1 VAEILFPEIY
11 MVKSFMLKQQA
22 KELFAQAMTTL
33 WSHKFRSFLTVLG
46 VVIGTAT
53 VIGVA
58 SLAKGLEAGMKE
70 QIEQFGSNVAFV
82 SRWGGGPRHSDFTEE
97 ERKRKPIT
105 LEDAV
110 ALSQLPSAMASS
122 PILRPPELP
131 PPVKFRNN
139 EVRTPQVRGVW
150 AAYASTREV
159 SIARGRFFT
168 ETEDHHN
175 VEVAVIGYEIAEKLF
190 TGYEPLEKEIQ
201 VGNKI
206 FRVIGVLEKAKS
218 PFGGGNTPA
227 DSFVFIPYSVMHS
240 MYPNQDDHFVALGAK
255 QGQLDKLVD
264 EATELMRRRRQVPFD
279 KPNSFEITTPSGILE
294 SFNQMLAMVAVI
306 AVAIVS
312 VALLIGGIGVMNIM
326 LVSVTERTKEIG
338 VRRAI
343 GARRADIIL
352 QFLLE
357 ASMLTGA
364 GGIIGVVVGFLIS
377 LLLNALLMPSQV
389 PLLFV
394 FIGFSASVAIGLIAG
409 LYPAF
414 KASRLDP
421 IEALR
426 YE

>member
-1 VAEILFPEIY
+1 
-11 MVKSFMLKQQA
+11 MLKQQTQ
-22 KELFAQAMTTL
+22 ELLTQSMSTL
-33 WSHKFRSFLTVLG
+33 WAHKFRSFLTVLG

-58 SLAKGLEAGMKE
+58 SLAKGLEAGVKE
-70 QIEQFGSNVAFV
+70 QVEQFGSNVAFV
-82 SRWGGGPRHSDFTEE
+82 SRFGGGPRNSDFTEE

-105 LEDAV
+105 IEDAV
-110 ALSQLPSAMASS
+110 ALSQLPSAVAAS
-122 PILRPPELP
+122 PILVPPELP

-150 AAYASTREV
+150 ASYSDTREV
-159 SIARGRFFT
+159 SIERGRFFT
-168 ETEDHHN
+168 DTEDHHSM
-175 VEVAVIGYEIAEKLF
+175 EVAVIGHDIAEKLF
-190 TGYEPLEKEIQ
+190 TGYEPLDKDIQ
-201 VGNKI
+201 IGNKV
-206 FRVIGVLEKAKS
+206 FRVIGLLEKAKS
-218 PFGGGNTPA
+218 PFGSGNNPA
-227 DSFVFIPYSVMHS
+227 DSMIFIPYSVMHS
-240 MYPNQDDHFVALGAK
+240 IYPNQQDHFIALGAR

-264 EATELMRRRRQVPFD
+264 EATDMMRRRRQVPFD
-279 KPNSFEITTPSGILE
+279 KPNSFEIRTPSGILE
-294 SFNQMLAMVAVI
+294 SFNQVLATVTFIV
-306 AVAIVS
+306 VPIVS

-352 QFLLE
+352 QFLFE

-364 GGIIGVVVGFLIS
+364 GGIIGIIVGFLIS
-377 LLLNALLMPSQV
+377 FLLNALSMPSRV
-389 PLLFV
+389 PLIFV
-394 FIGFSASVAIGLIAG
+394 FIGFSASVGIGLIAG
-409 LYPAF
+409 LYPAY

>member
-1 VAEILFPEIY
+1 
-11 MVKSFMLKQQA
+11 MLKQQA
-22 KELFAQAMTTL
+22 RELFTQAMATL

-58 SLAKGLEAGMKE
+58 SLVKGLESGVKE
-70 QIEQFGSNVAFV
+70 QVEQFGSNVAFV
-82 SRWGGGPRHSDFTEE
+82 SRFGGGPRHSEFNEE

-110 ALSQLPSAMASS
+110 ALSQLPSAIAAS
-122 PILRPPELP
+122 PILIPPEMP
-131 PPVKFRNN
+131 PTVKFRNN

-150 AAYASTREV
+150 ASYADTREV

-168 ETEDHHN
+168 DTEDHHN
-175 VEVAVIGYEIAEKLF
+175 VEVAVIGHQIAEKLF
-190 TGYEPLEKEIQ
+190 SGYEPLEKEIQ
-201 VGNKI
+201 VGNKV

-218 PFGGGNTPA
+218 PFGGGSTPA
-227 DSFVFIPYSVMHS
+227 DSFVFIPYNVMHAI
-240 MYPNQDDHFVALGAK
+240 YPNQDDHFVAVGAR
-255 QGQLDKLVD
+255 QGQLEKLVD

-279 KPNSFEITTPSGILE
+279 KPNSFDIRTPSGMLE
-294 SFNQMLAMVAVI
+294 SFNKVLAMVAMIVI
-306 AVAIVS
+306 PIVG
-312 VALLIGGIGVMNIM
+312 VALLVGGIGVMNIM

-343 GARRADIIL
+343 GARRVDIIL

-357 ASMLTGA
+357 ASMLTGV
-364 GGIIGVVVGFLIS
+364 GGIIGIVVGFLIS
-377 LLLNALLMPSQV
+377 LLLNALLMPARV
-389 PLLFV
+389 PLIFV
-394 FIGFSASVAIGLIAG
+394 FIGFSVSVAIGLIAG
-409 LYPAF
+409 IYPAF

>member
-1 VAEILFPEIY
+1 LIRAWKF
-11 MVKSFMLKQQA
+11 FMLKQQT
-22 KELFAQAMTTL
+22 KELLAQSMITL

-58 SLAKGLEAGMKE
+58 SLAKGLEAGVKE
-70 QIEQFGSNVAFV
+70 QVERFGSSVAFI
-82 SRWGGGPRHSDFTEE
+82 SRFGGGPRNSDFTEE

-105 LEDAV
+105 VEDAV
-110 ALSQLPSAMASS
+110 ALSQLPSVVAAS
-122 PILRPPELP
+122 PILVPPELP

-150 AAYASTREV
+150 ASYADTREV

-168 ETEDHHN
+168 DTEDHHS
-175 VEVAVIGYEIAEKLF
+175 VEVAIIGANIAERLF
-190 TGYEPLEKEIQ
+190 TGYEPLDKDIQ
-201 VGNKI
+201 VGNKV

-218 PFGGGNTPA
+218 PFGGENNPD
-227 DSFVFIPYSVMHS
+227 DSIIFIPYSVMHS
-240 MYPNQDDHFVALGAK
+240 IYPNQEDHFIVLGAR
-255 QGQLDKLVD
+255 QGELDTMVD
-264 EATELMRRRRQVPFD
+264 EATDLMRRRRQVPFD
-279 KPNSFEITTPSGILE
+279 KPNSFEIRTPSGMLE
-294 SFNQMLAMVAVI
+294 SFNDMLAKVTLIV
-306 AVAIVS
+306 VPIVS

-364 GGIIGVVVGFLIS
+364 GGIIGIIVGFLIS
-377 LLLNALLMPSQV
+377 FLLNALLMPARV
-389 PLLFV
+389 PLIFV
-394 FIGFSASVAIGLIAG
+394 LIGFSASVGIGLIAG

>member
-1 VAEILFPEIY
+1 MI
-11 MVKSFMLKQQA
+11 KQQT
-22 KELFAQAMTTL
+22 KELLTQALVTL

-70 QIEQFGSNVAFV
+70 QVEQFGSNVAFV
-82 SRWGGGPRHSDFTEE
+82 SRLGGGPRHTEMSDE

-105 LEDAV
+105 LEDAI
-110 ALSQLPSAMASS
+110 ALSQLSSVTAAS
-122 PILRPPELP
+122 PILTPPQLP
-131 PPVKFRNN
+131 PTVKFRNN
-139 EVRTPQVRGVW
+139 EVKTPVVRGVW
-150 AAYASTREV
+150 ASYADTREV

-168 ETEDHHN
+168 DTEDHHG
-175 VEVAVIGYEIAEKLF
+175 VEVAVIGYAIADKLF
-190 TGYEPLEKEIQ
+190 TGYEPLEKYILI
-201 VGNKI
+201 GNKT

-218 PFGGGNTPA
+218 PFGGNNTDA
-227 DSFVFIPYSVMHS
+227 DSNIFVPYTLMHA
-240 MYPNQDDHFVALGAK
+240 MYPMQADHFVVLGSRV
-255 QGQLDKLVD
+255 GQLDKLVD
-264 EATELMRRRRQVPFD
+264 DATELMRRRRQVPFD
-279 KPNSFEITTPSGILE
+279 KPNSFEIRTPSGILE
-294 SFNQMLAMVAVI
+294 SFNKTLAMVAMIVI
-306 AVAIVS
+306 PIVS
-312 VALLIGGIGVMNIM
+312 VALLVGGIGVMNIM

-343 GARRADIIL
+343 GARRVDIIL

-364 GGIIGVVVGFLIS
+364 GGILGVIFGFLVSI
-377 LLLNALLMPSQV
+377 LLNALNMRAQV
-389 PLLFV
+389 PLIYVFV
-394 FIGFSASVAIGLIAG
+394 GFSVSVGIGLVAG

>member
-1 VAEILFPEIY
+1 
-11 MVKSFMLKQQA
+11 MLKQQA
-22 KELFAQAMTTL
+22 KELLTQSMATL

-110 ALSQLPSAMASS
+110 ELSKLPSAMAAS
-122 PILRPPELP
+122 PILRPPGMP
-131 PPVKFRNN
+131 PAIKFRNN
-139 EVRTPQVRGVW
+139 EVRTPQLRGVW
-150 AAYASTREV
+150 ASYANTREV
-159 SIARGRFFT
+159 TISRGRFFT
-168 ETEDHHN
+168 ETEDQHN
-175 VEVAVIGYEIAEKLF
+175 IEVAVIGSEIQDKLF
-190 TGYEPLEKEIQ
+190 PGYEPLDKEIQ
-201 VGNKI
+201 IGNKV
-206 FRVIGVLEKAKS
+206 FRVVGVLEKSKS
-218 PFGGGNTPA
+218 PFGSGGPPV
-227 DSFVFIPYSVMHS
+227 DSLVFIPYNAMHA
-240 MYPNQDDHFVALGAK
+240 MFPMQDDHWVALGAR

-279 KPNSFEITTPSGILE
+279 KPNSFEINTPSGMLE
-294 SFNQMLAMVAVI
+294 SFNSMLAMVALVVI
-306 AVAIVS
+306 PIVG

-343 GARRADIIL
+343 GARRVDIIL

-357 ASMLTGA
+357 ASMLTGM
-364 GGIIGVVVGFLIS
+364 GGLIGIIVGFLIS
-377 LLLNALLMPSQV
+377 QLLNVLKMPSQV
-389 PLLFV
+389 PLLWVFV
-394 FIGFSASVAIGLIAG
+394 GFSVSVAIGLIAG
-409 LYPAF
+409 IYPAF

>member
-1 VAEILFPEIY
+1 MI
-11 MVKSFMLKQQA
+11 KQQA
-22 KELFAQAMTTL
+22 KELFTQAMTTL

-82 SRWGGGPRHSDFTEE
+82 SRFGGGPRHTDFTEE

-110 ALSQLPSAMASS
+110 ALSQLPSATAAS
-122 PILRPPELP
+122 PILRPPGMP
-131 PPVKFRNN
+131 PAVKFRGN

-150 AAYASTREV
+150 ASYADTREV

-190 TGYEPLEKEIQ
+190 TGYEPLEKDIQ
-201 VGNKI
+201 VGNKV

-227 DSFVFIPYSVMHS
+227 DSFVFIPYNVAHA
-240 MYPNQDDHFVALGAK
+240 MYPMQDDHFVALGAR
-255 QGQLDKLVD
+255 QGQLEKLVD

-279 KPNSFEITTPSGILE
+279 KPNSFEISTPSGMLE
-294 SFNQMLAMVAVI
+294 SFNKILAMVALVVI
-306 AVAIVS
+306 PIVG
-312 VALLIGGIGVMNIM
+312 VALLVGGIGVMNIM

-357 ASMLTGA
+357 ASMLTGV
-364 GGIIGVVVGFLIS
+364 GGIIGVIVGFLVS
-377 LLLNALLMPSQV
+377 LLLSALSMPSKV
-389 PLLFV
+389 PLIFV
-394 FIGFSASVAIGLIAG
+394 FIGFSVSVAIGLIAG
-409 LYPAF
+409 IYPAF

>member
-1 VAEILFPEIY
+1 
-11 MVKSFMLKQQA
+11 MLKQQA
-22 KELFAQAMTTL
+22 KELFTQAMTTL
-33 WSHKFRSFLTVLG
+33 WSHKSRSFLTVLG

-82 SRWGGGPRHSDFTEE
+82 SRFGGGPRHTDFTEE

-105 LEDAV
+105 LEDAI
-110 ALSQLPSAMASS
+110 ALSQLPSAMAAS

-131 PPVKFRNN
+131 PTVKFRNN

-150 AAYASTREV
+150 ASYADTREV

-175 VEVAVIGYEIAEKLF
+175 VEVTVIGHEIAEKLF
-190 TGYEPLEKEIQ
+190 TGYEPLEKDIQ
-201 VGNKI
+201 VGNKV

-227 DSFVFIPYSVMHS
+227 DSFVFIPYSVMHA
-240 MYPNQDDHFVALGAK
+240 MYPMQDDHFVALGAR

-279 KPNSFEITTPSGILE
+279 KPNSFEINTPSGILE
-294 SFNQMLAMVAVI
+294 SFNQMLAMVAMIVI
-306 AVAIVS
+306 PIVS
-312 VALLIGGIGVMNIM
+312 VALLVGGIGVMNIM

-357 ASMLTGA
+357 ASMLTGV
-364 GGIIGVVVGFLIS
+364 GGIIGIVVGFLIS

-389 PLLFV
+389 PLLYV
-394 FIGFSASVAIGLIAG
+394 FIGFSVSVAIGLIAG

>member
-1 VAEILFPEIY
+1 
-11 MVKSFMLKQQA
+11 MLKQQA
-22 KELFAQAMTTL
+22 KELLSQAMTTL

-46 VVIGTAT
+46 VVIRTAT

-110 ALSQLPSAMASS
+110 ELSKLPSALAAS
-122 PILRPPELP
+122 PILRPPGMP
-131 PPVKFRNN
+131 PAIKFRSH
-139 EVRTPQVRGVW
+139 EVRTPQLRGVW
-150 AAYASTREV
+150 AGYANTREV
-159 SIARGRFFT
+159 TISRGRFFT
-168 ETEDHHN
+168 ETEDQHN
-175 VEVAVIGYEIAEKLF
+175 VEVAVIGYEIQEKLF

-201 VGNKI
+201 IGNKV
-206 FRVIGVLEKAKS
+206 FRVVGVLEKSKS
-218 PFGGGNTPA
+218 PFGSGGPPV
-227 DSFVFIPYSVMHS
+227 DSLVFIPYTAMHA
-240 MYPNQDDHFVALGAK
+240 MYPMQDDHWVALGAR

-264 EATELMRRRRQVPFD
+264 EATDLMRRRRQVPFD
-279 KPNSFEITTPSGILE
+279 KPNSFEISTPSGMLE
-294 SFNQMLAMVAVI
+294 SFNKMLAMVALVVI
-306 AVAIVS
+306 PIVS

-364 GGIIGVVVGFLIS
+364 GGIIGVIVGFLIS
-377 LLLNALLMPSQV
+377 LLLNAVLMPSQV
-389 PLLFV
+389 PLLYV
-394 FIGFSASVAIGLIAG
+394 FIGFSVSVAIGLIAG
-409 LYPAF
+409 IYPAF

>member
-1 VAEILFPEIY
+1 
-11 MVKSFMLKQQA
+11 MLKQQA
-22 KELFAQAMTTL
+22 KELFTQAMATL

-58 SLAKGLEAGMKE
+58 SLAKGLELGVKE

-82 SRWGGGPRHSDFTEE
+82 SRWGGGPRHSEFTEE

-105 LEDAV
+105 LEDAIE
-110 ALSQLPSAMASS
+110 LSKLPSAIAAS
-122 PILRPPELP
+122 PILRPPDLP
-131 PPVKFRNN
+131 PTVKFRNN

-150 AAYASTREV
+150 ADYANTREV
-159 SIARGRFFT
+159 AIARGRFFT
-168 ETEDHHN
+168 ESEDHHN
-175 VEVAVIGYEIAEKLF
+175 AEVAVIGHEIAEKLF
-190 TGYEPLEKEIQ
+190 TGYEPLDKDIQ
-201 VGNKI
+201 VGNKV

-227 DSFVFIPYSVMHS
+227 DSFVFIPYSVMHA
-240 MYPNQDDHFVALGAK
+240 MYPNQDDHFVALGAR

-294 SFNQMLAMVAVI
+294 SFNGMLATVAMIVI
-306 AVAIVS
+306 PIVS
-312 VALLIGGIGVMNIM
+312 VALLVGGIGVMNIM

-343 GARRADIIL
+343 GARRVDIVL

-357 ASMLTGA
+357 ASMLTGL
-364 GGIIGVVVGFLIS
+364 GGIIGIIVGLLIS
-377 LLLNALLMPSQV
+377 LLLNAVLMPSQV
-389 PLLFV
+389 PLIWVFV
-394 FIGFSASVAIGLIAG
+394 GFSVSVAIGLVAG
-409 LYPAF
+409 IYPAF

>member
-1 VAEILFPEIY
+1 
-11 MVKSFMLKQQA
+11 MLKQQA
-22 KELFAQAMTTL
+22 KELLTQSMATL

-110 ALSQLPSAMASS
+110 ELSKLPSALAAS
-122 PILRPPELP
+122 PILRPPGMP
-131 PPVKFRNN
+131 PAIKFRNN
-139 EVRTPQVRGVW
+139 EVRTPQLRGVW
-150 AAYASTREV
+150 ASYANTREV
-159 SIARGRFFT
+159 TISRGRFFT
-168 ETEDHHN
+168 ETEDQHN
-175 VEVAVIGYEIAEKLF
+175 IEVAVIGSEIQEKLF
-190 TGYEPLEKEIQ
+190 PGYEPLDKEIQ
-201 VGNKI
+201 IGNKV
-206 FRVIGVLEKAKS
+206 FRVVGVLEKSKS
-218 PFGGGNTPA
+218 PFGSGGPPV
-227 DSFVFIPYSVMHS
+227 DSLVFIPYNAMHA
-240 MYPNQDDHFVALGAK
+240 MFPMQDDHWVALGAR

-279 KPNSFEITTPSGILE
+279 KPNSFEINTPSGMLE
-294 SFNQMLAMVAVI
+294 SFNSMLAMVALVVI
-306 AVAIVS
+306 PIVG

-343 GARRADIIL
+343 GARRVDIIL

-357 ASMLTGA
+357 ASMLTGI
-364 GGIIGVVVGFLIS
+364 GGLIGIIVGFLVS
-377 LLLNALLMPSQV
+377 QLLNVLKMPSQV
-389 PLLFV
+389 PLLWVFV
-394 FIGFSASVAIGLIAG
+394 GFSVSVAIGLIAG
-409 LYPAF
+409 IYPAF

>member
-1 VAEILFPEIY
+1 
-11 MVKSFMLKQQA
+11 MLNQQT
-22 KELFAQAMTTL
+22 KELLHQSISTL
-33 WSHKFRSFLTVLG
+33 WAHKFRSFLTVLG

-58 SLAKGLEAGMKE
+58 SLAKGLEAGVKE
-70 QIEQFGSNVAFV
+70 QVEQFGSNVAFI
-82 SRWGGGPRHSDFTEE
+82 SRFGGGPRNRDFTEE

-110 ALSQLPSAMASS
+110 ALSQLPSALAAS
-122 PILRPPELP
+122 PILVPPELP
-131 PPVKFRNN
+131 PPVKFRSN

-150 AAYASTREV
+150 ASYADTREV

-168 ETEDHHN
+168 DTEDHHSI
-175 VEVAVIGYEIAEKLF
+175 EVAIIGHDIAEKLF
-190 TGYEPLEKEIQ
+190 TGYEPLDKDIQ
-201 VGNKI
+201 IGNKV

-218 PFGGGNTPA
+218 PFGSGNNPA
-227 DSFVFIPYSVMHS
+227 DSMIFIPYSVMHS
-240 MYPNQDDHFVALGAK
+240 IYPNQEDHFIALGAR
-255 QGQLDKLVD
+255 QGELDKLVD
-264 EATELMRRRRQVPFD
+264 DATDLMRRRRQVPFD
-279 KPNSFEITTPSGILE
+279 KPNSFEIRTPSGILE
-294 SFNQMLAMVAVI
+294 SFNKVLTMVTVI
-306 AVAIVS
+306 VVPIVG

-343 GARRADIIL
+343 GARRVDIIL

-364 GGIIGVVVGFLIS
+364 GGIIGIIVGFLVS
-377 LLLNALLMPSQV
+377 FLLNALLMPSRV
-389 PLLFV
+389 PLLYV
-394 FIGFSASVAIGLIAG
+394 FIGFSVSVAIGLIAG